1 MLQSAGNLLV
11 ESSTVC
17 LETECAVGTEPDL
30 TQKFTGE
37 AVEDNVCHSW
47 RCVNKL

>member
-11 ESSTVC
+11 ENSTGC

-37 AVEDNVCHSW
+37 TVEDNVCHY
-47 RCVNKL
+47 

>member
-1 MLQSAGNLLV
+1 MLQRAGNLLV
-11 ESSTVC
+11 GNTTVY

-37 AVEDNVCHSW
+37 TVEDNVCHY
-47 RCVNKL
+47 